1 MQAAPH
7 LILLRASCHLCTQ
20 TGCWK
25 VSQWVHLHSLG
36 GVEAPNPCSAHAP
49 CAHGEVGPLACQ
61 AFSCLCPGL
70 LQAGLGLRPRFQRGS
85 SSRFVK
91 ESTRDLR
98 QKFSSSSLEHSN
110 KADLEIFTQ
119 SVETGNLVIGG
130 SSASEKTPD
139 GFLFPPL
146 LNFLWKVRHVH
157 LQTRFGQ
164 TPQSHSLF

>member
-1 MQAAPH
+1 MQAASHP
-7 LILLRASCHLCTQ
+7 ILLRASCHLGTQ

-25 VSQWVHLHSLG
+25 VSQWIHLHSLG
-36 GVEAPNPCSAHAP
+36 GAEAPKPCSAHAP

-61 AFSCLCPGL
+61 AFSSLCPGL
-70 LQAGLGLRPRFQRGS
+70 LRAGLGLRQRFQRGHS
-85 SSRFVK
+85 FRFVK

-98 QKFSSSSLEHSN
+98 QKFSSSSLEDSN

-119 SVETGNLVIGG
+119 SVEVGNLVIGG
-130 SSASEKTPD
+130 RTAPEKTPD

-146 LNFLWKVRHVH
+146 LNFLWKVHRVY
-157 LQTRFGQ
+157 LQTRFSQ